1 MQTENI
7 LAFTRTHLK
16 VFLSV
21 FVLTIDTFVW
31 YSLLYT
37 LFPDFASHLG
47 LSSAEEAVVVGV
59 FFAGIALSALLGA
72 GIRVRSTR
80 LFFSIW
86 ILIGIAST
94 LSLVVVAGNPV
105 GASASS
111 LFLGVSIGWGI
122 PLILSYF
129 AEFSRIG
136 NRGTFGGLIWGV
148 SGFLILFLAAALN
161 GMNSSS
167 KFIVLALWRSLALI
181 SPIFLMKNDERPTEP
196 VESYSELLT
205 DKSLLMYLLPWIMF
219 CLVNWTE
226 APIVSNLFGQN
237 FYNQQVI
244 FIQFALIGVFA
255 FLGGF
260 LSDKVG
266 RKPLTIVGFILL
278 GIEYSSLGLFSGQV
292 VTRYL
297 YVCLDSVVWG
307 MFAAVF
313 FMAVW
318 GDLAERRSKERYYL
332 LGGLPYLLAG
342 YLSVIVKPFVSSIQI
357 ASAFS
362 LASFFLFLAV
372 LPLLYAR
379 ETLPEKTIKD
389 RELKSYVEKAKKAR
403 EKHT

>member
-1 MQTENI
+1 M
-7 LAFTRTHLK
+7 
-16 VFLSV
+16 
-21 FVLTIDTFVW
+21 
-31 YSLLYT
+31 
-37 LFPDFASHLG
+37 
-47 LSSAEEAVVVGV
+47 
-59 FFAGIALSALLGA
+59 
-72 GIRVRSTR
+72 
-80 LFFSIW
+80 
-86 ILIGIAST
+86 
-94 LSLVVVAGNPV
+94 
-105 GASASS
+105 
-111 LFLGVSIGWGI
+111 
-122 PLILSYF
+122 
-129 AEFSRIG
+129 
-136 NRGTFGGLIWGV
+136 
-148 SGFLILFLAAALN
+148 
-161 GMNSSS
+161 
-167 KFIVLALWRSLALI
+167 
-181 SPIFLMKNDERPTEP
+181 
-196 VESYSELLT
+196 
-205 DKSLLMYLLPWIMF
+205 
-219 CLVNWTE
+219 
-226 APIVSNLFGQN
+226 
-237 FYNQQVI
+237 
-244 FIQFALIGVFA
+244 
-255 FLGGF
+255 GGF

-342 YLSVIVKPFVSSIQI
+342 YLSILVKPFVSSIQI